1 METISCPSHRRATAL
16 PLPAKVTSTK
26 WFTETAQ
33 TARQPTAHPEVRLGP
48 DSSLRRTSP
57 EHRAGRESSGFPAPL
72 PLSHALLWQWSAQQ
86 ASTLRATLCQVPSL
100 LDRLEKT
107 ANPVQLP
114 VRLGHSQI

>member
-57 EHRAGRESSGFPAPL
+57 EHRAGRESTEQEERALVSLPHSHSPTLCFGSGLRSRP
-72 PLSHALLWQWSAQQ
+72 PLSGPH
-86 ASTLRATLCQVPSL
+86 C
-100 LDRLEKT
+100 
-107 ANPVQLP
+107 
-114 VRLGHSQI
+114 VRCPLY